1 MEYSRLVGRLSLF
14 SGSVDASRHY
24 ALVAVERGIERVG
37 DDGAELTYEIPT
49 GMETGGAVQV
59 GERVEVP
66 LGKKKVGGVVVGVGG
81 PELIGE
87 IDPLKVRAIATRSG
101 SMLPGPLVELAKWIA
116 GYYVCP
122 LGMVLGTM
130 VPSAVKKEIGRREE
144 TVLARESV
152 EMPDAITKS
161 VRAAWEKAAALPA
174 ESFPILP
181 VEMKTAL
188 GDSTMRGVRALVKAG
203 LLREVVREVI
213 RTRGGAAP
221 QQAFGNDK
229 AVTLSDEQAEAVE
242 GIAPE
247 LGEAGK
253 FGVHLLYG
261 VTGSGK
267 TEVYLRLIRAMLT
280 VRPGASAIVLVPEIA
295 LTPQTSERFSQRF
308 SDHGVA
314 VLHSGLSASRR
325 HSEWARVAS
334 GEARVVVGARSA
346 VFAPVPRLGLVV
358 VDEEHDTSYKQDQ
371 LPRYHARD
379 VAIKRAQIEGCAVVL
394 GSATPSLESWANAG
408 GERHSPQRHGGTEK
422 KSGGEKATERKGV
435 IQERDAGL
443 GGGDTGR
450 SKYQLWK
457 LTKRVGGGELPYV
470 KVVDVYSER
479 QEARQL
485 GLRDPSLLPTLRRA
499 LHATLK
505 EGSQAILLLNRRGF
519 ATYVGCAGG
528 SACGWVMGCERC
540 DARMILHRDL
550 ALRSGELLR
559 CHLCL
564 SECVVPRT
572 CPNCSRGLVRLGAG
586 TQRVEEEVRPLLEEL
601 SLGSEALIRVDR
613 DTMRTAQDYF
623 DALATFASGRA
634 RLMLGTQMI
643 AKGLDFPGVRMV
655 GVVSADTGLNLP
667 DFRAGERTF
676 QLISQVSGRA
686 GRADARGMVIIQTME
701 PENPAI
707 VLASRHGFERFASD
721 ELAVRRKFGL
731 PPGTR
736 MARVVCRD
744 SRHAA
749 LKTRAAELADWLRVW
764 SGRHGGAVKVRGP
777 VEPPV
782 TRIADEFRLG
792 IELVA
797 PRAGLVQE
805 ALGAARAEGL
815 VKSDSKTAV
824 DVDPVSL
831 M

>member
-1 MEYSRLVGRLSLF
+1 MGRLSLF
-14 SGSVDASRHY
+14 SGSLDASRRY

-37 DDGAELTYEIPT
+37 EDGAELLYEIP
-49 GMETGGAVQV
+49 GAMEAEGALEV

-81 PELIGE
+81 TELLGDL
-87 IDPLKVRAIATRSG
+87 DPLKVRVIAKRSG
-101 SMLPGPLVELAKWIA
+101 AMLPGPLVELAKWIA

-130 VPSAVKKEIGRREE
+130 VPSAVKREIGRREE
-144 TVLARESV
+144 VVLVRSDVAAPEK
-152 EMPDAITKS
+152 MTAP
-161 VRAAWEKAAALPA
+161 VRALWEKVVALPA
-174 ESFPILP
+174 VPMTPIAMKIELGESTL
-181 VEMKTAL
+181 
-188 GDSTMRGVRALVKAG
+188 RGINKLVKLG
-203 LLREVVREVI
+203 LLREEMREVI
-213 RTRGGAAP
+213 RSRGNAV
-221 QQAFGNDK
+221 QEQAFGGDK
-229 AVTLSDEQAEAVE
+229 SVTLSDEQNAVVN
-242 GIAPE
+242 GIVPE
-247 LGEAGK
+247 LGPVGK

-267 TEVYLRLIRAMLT
+267 TEVYLRLIRAMLAQ
-280 VRPGASAIVLVPEIA
+280 RPDASAIVLVPEIA
-295 LTPQTSERFSQRF
+295 LTPQASERFSQRF
-308 SDHGVA
+308 ADLGVA

-346 VFAPVPRLGLVV
+346 VFAPVPMLGLVV

-422 KSGGEKATERKGV
+422 SGEGEKSK
-435 IQERDAGL
+435 D
-443 GGGDTGR
+443 GGDAIHEHDHSVVGRETGR
-450 SKYQLWK
+450 SKYRLWK
-457 LTKRVGGGELPYV
+457 LTKRVGGGELPRI
-470 KVVDVYSER
+470 KIVDMYQER

-485 GLRDPSLLPTLRRA
+485 GLRDPSVLPTLRRA
-499 LHATLK
+499 LLATLK

-528 SACGWVMGCERC
+528 ATCGWVLGCERC
-540 DARMILHRDL
+540 DARMILHRDASL
-550 ALRSGELLR
+550 KSGELVR
-559 CHLCL
+559 CHHCL
-564 SECVVPRT
+564 SECVVPRV

-586 TQRVEEEVRPLLEEL
+586 TQRVEEELQPLLEEL
-601 SLGSEALIRVDR
+601 SMGPEALIRVDR
-613 DTMRTAQDYF
+613 DTMRTARDYF
-623 DALATFASGRA
+623 EALATFASGRA

-643 AKGLDFPGVRMV
+643 AKGLDFPGVRLV
-655 GVVSADTGLNLP
+655 GVVNADTGLNLP

-686 GRADARGMVIIQTME
+686 GRADSRGAVIIQTME
-701 PENPAI
+701 PQNPAI
-707 VLASRHGFERFASD
+707 VLASEHAFERFAST
-721 ELAVRRKFGL
+721 ELAARRQFGL
-731 PPGTR
+731 PPASR

-744 SRHAA
+744 EKQSAVRTRSVALAEWLRAWSSRH
-749 LKTRAAELADWLRVW
+749 V
-764 SGRHGGAVKVRGP
+764 GGGVKVRGP
-777 VEPPV
+777 SEPPV
-782 TRIADEFRLG
+782 TRIADQFRLG

-797 PRAGLVQE
+797 ARAGLVQE
-805 ALGAARAEGL
+805 ALRAARNEGL
-815 VKSDSKTAV
+815 VKSDAKTAV

>member
-1 MEYSRLVGRLSLF
+1 MGRLSLF
-14 SGSVDASRHY
+14 SGSLDASRRY

-37 DDGAELTYEIPT
+37 EDGAELLYEIP
-49 GMETGGAVQV
+49 GAMEAEGALEV

-81 PELIGE
+81 TELLGDL
-87 IDPLKVRAIATRSG
+87 DPLKVRVIAKRSG
-101 SMLPGPLVELAKWIA
+101 AMLPGPLVELAKWIA
-116 GYYVCP
+116 GYYVCA

-130 VPSAVKKEIGRREE
+130 VPSAVKREIGRREE
-144 TVLARESV
+144 VVLVRSDVAGPEK
-152 EMPDAITKS
+152 MTAP
-161 VRAAWEKAAALPA
+161 VRALWEKVLALPA
-174 ESFPILP
+174 APMTPIAMKIELGESTL
-181 VEMKTAL
+181 
-188 GDSTMRGVRALVKAG
+188 RGINKLVKLG
-203 LLREVVREVI
+203 LLREEMREVI
-213 RTRGGAAP
+213 RSRGNAV
-221 QQAFGNDK
+221 QEQAFGGDK
-229 AVTLSDEQAEAVE
+229 SVTLSDEQNAVVN

-247 LGEAGK
+247 LGPVGK

-267 TEVYLRLIRAMLT
+267 TEVYLRLIRAMLAQ
-280 VRPGASAIVLVPEIA
+280 RPEASAIVLVPEIA
-295 LTPQTSERFSQRF
+295 LTPQASERFSQRF
-308 SDHGVA
+308 ADLGVA

-408 GERHSPQRHGGTEK
+408 GDVSTRRTTEDHGGEKGREETERRRDGGEPEK
-422 KSGGEKATERKGV
+422 KSRY
-435 IQERDAGL
+435 R
-443 GGGDTGR
+443 
-450 SKYQLWK
+450 LWK
-457 LTKRVGGGELPYV
+457 LTKRVGGGELPRI
-470 KVVDVYSER
+470 KIVDMYQER

-485 GLRDPSLLPTLRRA
+485 GLRDPSVLPTLRRA
-499 LHATLK
+499 LLATLK
-505 EGSQAILLLNRRGF
+505 EGAQAILLLNRRGF

-528 SACGWVMGCERC
+528 ATCGWVLGCERC
-540 DARMILHRDL
+540 DARMILHRDASL
-550 ALRSGELLR
+550 KSGELVR
-559 CHLCL
+559 CHHCL
-564 SECVVPRT
+564 SECVVPRV

-586 TQRVEEEVRPLLEEL
+586 TQRVEEELQPLLEEL
-601 SLGSEALIRVDR
+601 SLGPEALIRVDR
-613 DTMRTAQDYF
+613 DTMRTARDYF
-623 DALATFASGRA
+623 EALATFASGRA

-643 AKGLDFPGVRMV
+643 AKGLDFPGVRLV
-655 GVVSADTGLNLP
+655 GVVNADTGLNLP

-686 GRADARGMVIIQTME
+686 GRADSRGAVIIQTME
-701 PENPAI
+701 PQNPAI
-707 VLASRHGFERFASD
+707 VLASEHAFERFAST
-721 ELAVRRKFGL
+721 ELAARRQFGL
-731 PPGTR
+731 PPASR

-744 SRHAA
+744 EKQSAVRTRSVALAEWLRAWSSRH
-749 LKTRAAELADWLRVW
+749 V
-764 SGRHGGAVKVRGP
+764 GGGVKVRGP
-777 VEPPV
+777 SEPPV
-782 TRIADEFRLG
+782 TRIADQFRLG

-797 PRAGLVQE
+797 ARAGLVQE
-805 ALGAARAEGL
+805 ALRAARNEGL
-815 VKSDSKTAV
+815 VKSDAKTAV

>member
-1 MEYSRLVGRLSLF
+1 MSLF
-14 SGSVDASRHY
+14 SGSLDASRRY

-37 DDGAELTYEIPT
+37 EDGAELLYEIP
-49 GMETGGAVQV
+49 GVMEAEGAFQV
-59 GERVEVP
+59 GERVGVP
-66 LGKKKVGGVVVGVGG
+66 LGKQKVGGVVVGVGG
-81 PELIGE
+81 TELLGD
-87 IDPLKVRAIATRSG
+87 IDPLKIRMIAKRTG
-101 SMLPGPLVELAKWIA
+101 AMLPGPLVELAKWIA

-130 VPSAVKKEIGRREE
+130 VPSAVKREIGRREE
-144 TVLARESV
+144 VVL
-152 EMPDAITKS
+152 
-161 VRAAWEKAAALPA
+161 VRGDGAAPEKMASA
-174 ESFPILP
+174 
-181 VEMKTAL
+181 
-188 GDSTMRGVRALVKAG
+188 VRALWEKVLVLSSEARTPIALKVELGESTLRGVNKLVKLG
-203 LLREVVREVI
+203 LLREEMREVI
-213 RTRGGAAP
+213 RSRGHVVHE
-221 QQAFGNDK
+221 QAFGGDK
-229 AVTLSDEQAEAVE
+229 TVTLSEEQRGVVE
-242 GIAPE
+242 GILADVGAGSE
-247 LGEAGK
+247 RAGK

-267 TEVYLRLIRAMLT
+267 TEVYLRLIRSMLME
-280 VRPGASAIVLVPEIA
+280 RADASAIVLVPEIA
-295 LTPQTSERFSQRF
+295 LTPQASERFSQRF
-308 SDHGVA
+308 ADLGVA

-408 GERHSPQRHGGTEK
+408 GERHSPQRHRATEK
-422 KSGGEKATERKGV
+422 ESEGERASEKGGA
-435 IQERDAGL
+435 
-443 GGGDTGR
+443 GR
-450 SKYQLWK
+450 SKYRIWK
-457 LTKRVGGGELPYV
+457 LTKRVGGGELPRI
-470 KVVDVYSER
+470 KIVDMYQER

-485 GLRDPSLLPTLRRA
+485 GLRDASVLPTLRRA

-528 SACGWVMGCERC
+528 AACGWVLVCDRC
-540 DARMILHRDL
+540 DARMVLHRDASL
-550 ALRSGELLR
+550 KSGELVR
-559 CHLCL
+559 CHHCL
-564 SECVVPRT
+564 SECIVPRV

-586 TQRVEEEVRPLLEEL
+586 TQRVEEELRPLMEDL
-601 SLGSEALIRVDR
+601 SLGPEALIRVDR

-643 AKGLDFPGVRMV
+643 AKGLDFPGVRLV

-686 GRADARGMVIIQTME
+686 GRADSRGVVIIQTME
-701 PENPAI
+701 PQNPAI
-707 VLASRHGFERFASD
+707 VLAAEHAFERFAAT
-721 ELAVRRKFGL
+721 EIAARRQFGL
-731 PPGTR
+731 PPAAR

-744 SRHAA
+744 EKQALVRTRAVALAEWMRAWASRHG
-749 LKTRAAELADWLRVW
+749 
-764 SGRHGGAVKVRGP
+764 SGAGGVKVRGP
-777 VEPPV
+777 AEPPV
-782 TRIADEFRLG
+782 TRIADQFRLG

-805 ALGAARAEGL
+805 ALRAARAEGL
-815 VKSDSKTAV
+815 VKSDAKTAV
-824 DVDPVSL
+824 DVDPVNL

>member
-1 MEYSRLVGRLSLF
+1 M
-14 SGSVDASRHY
+14 
-24 ALVAVERGIERVG
+24 VAVERGIERVG
-37 DDGAELTYEIPT
+37 EDGAELLYEIPAT
-49 GMETGGAVQV
+49 MEVDGAVQV

-81 PELIGE
+81 SELLGE
-87 IDPLKVRAIATRSG
+87 IDPVKIRLVVKRSG
-101 SMLPGPLVELAKWIA
+101 AMLPGPLVELAKWIA

-130 VPSAVKKEIGRREE
+130 VPSAVKRDVGRREE
-144 TVLARESV
+144 VVLHRGDV
-152 EMPDAITKS
+152 KPPDKMTATMRGI
-161 VRAAWEKAAALPA
+161 WEKVLALPA
-174 ESFPILP
+174 ESFPMTAAA
-181 VEMKTAL
+181 MKTAL
-188 GDSTMRGVRALVKAG
+188 AESTFRGMHKLLKLG
-203 LLREVVREVI
+203 LLREETREVI
-213 RTRGGAAP
+213 RSRSHSPTE
-221 QQAFGNDK
+221 QAFGGDR
-229 AVTLSDEQAEAVE
+229 AVTLSDEQNQAVE
-242 GIAPE
+242 GITPD
-247 LGEAGK
+247 LGPTGK

-267 TEVYLRLIRAMLT
+267 TEVYLRLIRSMLAQ
-280 VRPGASAIVLVPEIA
+280 RPDASAIVLVPEIA

-308 SDHGVA
+308 ADLGVA

-325 HSEWARVAS
+325 NSEWAKVAT

-408 GERHSPQRHGGTEK
+408 GEKNNSTRRTTEGHGEEARRKAGEEK
-422 KSGGEKATERKGV
+422 SRY
-435 IQERDAGL
+435 RM
-443 GGGDTGR
+443 
-450 SKYQLWK
+450 WK
-457 LTKRVGGGELPYV
+457 LTQRVGGGELP
-470 KVVDVYSER
+470 KIRIVDMYQER
-479 QEARQL
+479 QEARRL
-485 GLRDPSLLPTLRRA
+485 GLRDPSVLPTLRRA
-499 LHATLK
+499 LLATLK
-505 EGSQAILLLNRRGF
+505 EGSQAILLLNRRGY
-519 ATYVGCAGG
+519 ATYVGCATG
-528 SACGWVMGCERC
+528 ATCGWVMGCERC

-550 ALRSGELLR
+550 ALKSGELLR
-559 CHLCL
+559 CHHCL
-564 SECVVPRT
+564 SECIVPRA

-586 TQRVEEEVRPLLEEL
+586 TQRVEEELRPLLEEL

-623 DALATFASGRA
+623 GALATFASGRA

-643 AKGLDFPGVRMV
+643 AKGLDFPGVRLV

-686 GRADARGMVIIQTME
+686 GRADARGVVIIQTME
-701 PENPAI
+701 PQNPAI
-707 VLASRHGFERFASD
+707 VLAAEHAFERFAA
-721 ELAVRRKFGL
+721 EEIAARRKFAL
-731 PPGTR
+731 PPASR

-744 SRHAA
+744 SKQAA
-749 LKTRAAELADWLRVW
+749 LRTRAVGLAEWLRAW
-764 SGRHGGAVKVRGP
+764 SSRHNAGVRVRGP
-777 VEPPV
+777 AEPPV
-782 TRIADEFRLG
+782 TRIADQFRLG

-805 ALGAARAEGL
+805 ALRAARNEGL
-815 VKSDSKTAV
+815 VKSDAKTAV